1 MFNPGHMLRRC
12 SGSFCTL
19 RTADDITVST
29 RLLHSFADM
38 PNATVKIP
46 IAKVDDVPNVYD
58 PADGWQ

>member
-1 MFNPGHMLRRC
+1 MLRRC